1 MIKPNDP
8 RRNLIIMIIRRS
20 LLALVVALIVG
31 TVIYAAGGD
40 MAVDWLFPVLAGA
53 VAFWKGE

>member
-1 MIKPNDP
+1 
-8 RRNLIIMIIRRS
+8 MIIRRS

-40 MAVDWLFPVLAGA
+40 MAVDWLFPALAGA